1 MESLTPGPPSRW
13 SLLTRDQLQG
23 DRVLWM
29 VTFLLSIISVVSVYS
44 AISHLAYK
52 GSGSTI
58 YLGKQVFILCLGWGA
73 MWAVHRLPYR
83 FFAKAGRVLV
93 WPALL
98 LLILTLAFGSNINN
112 ANRWLE
118 IPYIGLT
125 IQTPDFAKI
134 MLIAFIA
141 RELQAKQKILH
152 DFRRGVLPMLAMTFA
167 MCGLILPGGLSTA
180 VLLGVVAFGM
190 MFVGGVPVRHLL
202 RGVGMVAM
210 VGVAVIAFAQLQPQF
225 IERVFPR
232 YSTWEARVER
242 YVAEGPGTVETGG
255 EATAERA
262 DMNMQTDLAQ
272 VAVARGGILP
282 KGPGTG
288 TSRNFLPHPYSD
300 MIYAFIIEEWGAL
313 VGGLGLVLLY
323 LIFLHRAVLTA
334 VRSTSAFGSTLALG
348 LGWLIT
354 LQAMINM
361 AVAVNLIPNT
371 GQPLPL
377 VSYGGTSMVFTCVAI
392 GMILSVSR
400 EGTTEKGE

>member
-1 MESLTPGPPSRW
+1 
-13 SLLTRDQLQG
+13 
-23 DRVLWM
+23 M

-52 GSGSTI
+52 GAGSTI
-58 YLGKQVFILCLGWGA
+58 YLGKQLFLLALGWAA
-73 MWAVHRLPYR
+73 MWTLHRIPFR
-83 FFAKAGRVLV
+83 FFAKAGQVLV

-134 MLIAFIA
+134 MLITYIA
-141 RELQAKQKILH
+141 RQLQVKQKYLQ
-152 DFRRGVLPMLAMTFA
+152 DFKHGVLPMLAMTFA

-180 VLLGVVAFGM
+180 LMLGVVAFGM
-190 MFVGGVPVRHLL
+190 MFVGGVPMRHLL

-210 VGVAVIAFAQLQPQF
+210 VGIAVIGVAQLQPDLVK
-225 IERVFPR
+225 RVFPR
-232 YSTWEARVER
+232 YATWEARVER
-242 YVAEGPGTVETGG
+242 YVAEGPGTVVTGG
-255 EATAERA
+255 EATERA

-313 VGGLGLVLLY
+313 IGGLGLVMLY
-323 LIFLHRAVLTA
+323 LILLHRAVLTA
-334 VRSTSAFGSTLALG
+334 VRCSSPFGSTLALG
-348 LGWLIT
+348 LGWLIA

-361 AVAVNLIPNT
+361 AVAVNLFPNT

-400 EGTTEKGE
+400 REEGVDGAALETGDGRSGAARR

>member
-1 MESLTPGPPSRW
+1 MESPSTGLPSRW

-73 MWAVHRLPYR
+73 MWTVHRVPYK

-134 MLIAFIA
+134 MLITFLA
-141 RELQAKQKILH
+141 RELQVKGPILQ
-152 DFRRGVLPMLAMTFA
+152 DFKRGVLPMLAMTFA

-180 VLLGVVAFGM
+180 VLLGLVALGM
-190 MFVGGVPVRHLL
+190 MFVGGVPFRHLM

-210 VGVAVIAFAQLQPQF
+210 AGVAVIAFAQLQPQV

-232 YSTWEARVER
+232 YATWEARVER
-242 YVAEGPGTVETGG
+242 FVAEGPGTVESGG
-255 EATAERA
+255 EPTAERA
-262 DMNMQTDLAQ
+262 DMHMQTDLAQ

-313 VGGLGLVLLY
+313 VGGLGMVLLY

-334 VRSTSAFGSTLALG
+334 VRSTSTFGSTLALG
-348 LGWLIT
+348 LGWLIA

-392 GMILSVSR
+392 GMILSISR
-400 EGTTEKGE
+400 EGQTGN